1 MKRIIIILFV
11 VAVGSYFTYNYFH
24 NIAKEYEN
32 KKATQEAHQKERESQ
47 HAAIARMVSKYNAA
61 DDWGDKLRGGRTDE
75 REKILT
81 MDMEN
86 LWLINRPILFYGKI
100 KDISNI
106 DGSSYLMTLDGLGR
120 FSAALVGLYNC
131 GGSCKNI
138 SLRLKCPKNMIDSF
152 LSANPK
158 ASSHI
163 ISAVAVIAKISK
175 IETNLRKTEAGDE
188 EEIKTGVGQGIDILM
203 IYR

>member
-1 MKRIIIILFV
+1 MKRIIIILIV
-11 VAVGSYFTYNYFH
+11 VVVGSYFAYDYFQGE
-24 NIAKEYEN
+24 AK
-32 KKATQEAHQKERESQ
+32 KKAEQITQEEARQKKREASHVAVAQ
-47 HAAIARMVSKYNAA
+47 MVSKYNAA
-61 DDWGDKLRGGRTDE
+61 DDWEDKLRGGRTDE
-75 REKILT
+75 RKKILT

-175 IETNLRKTEAGDE
+175 IETNLRKTEEGDE

-203 IYR
+203 MYR